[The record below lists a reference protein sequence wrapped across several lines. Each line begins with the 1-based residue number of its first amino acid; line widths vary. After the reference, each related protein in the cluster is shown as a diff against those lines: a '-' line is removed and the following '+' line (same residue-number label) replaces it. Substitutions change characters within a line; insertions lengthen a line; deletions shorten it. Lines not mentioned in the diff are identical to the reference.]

1 MLSPSAAIRFSDVAL
16 GYDGAPTVCG
26 LSGEIARGSLTAIV
40 GPNGAGKTTLLKG
53 IAGLLRPLEGRIEV
67 VSTAGYGLAYLP
79 QHATVDRAFPI
90 TVFEL
95 AALGLWP
102 RLGAFG
108 NLRAAE
114 RERVAQAVAA
124 VGLKGLE
131 GRTIGQLSGGQLQR
145 VLFARV
151 LVQDSPLVLLDEPF
165 ASIDARTAA
174 DLMDLIARWHGGQR
188 TVVAV
193 LHDLDLVRERFP
205 DALVLAREVI
215 AWGETAAVLTAANLR
230 EAGMVAERWHGDAA
244 AGRRRAFA

>member
-1 MLSPSAAIRFSDVAL
+1 MLSPSAAIRFSDVTL
-16 GYDGAPTVCG
+16 GHDGAPTVCG
-26 LSGEIARGSLTAIV
+26 LSGQVARGSLTAIV
-40 GPNGAGKTTLLKG
+40 GPNGSGKSTLLKG
-53 IAGLLRPLEGRIEV
+53 IAGLLRPLRGRIEV
-67 VSTAGYGLAYLP
+67 ASTAGRGLAYLP
-79 QHATVDRAFPI
+79 QHATIDRAFPI

-174 DLMDLIARWHGGQR
+174 DLMDLIARWHDERR
-188 TVVAV
+188 TVMAV
-193 LHDLDLVRERFP
+193 VHDLDLARERFP

-215 AWGETAAVLTAANLR
+215 AWGKTAAVLTAANLR
-230 EAGMVAERWHGDAA
+230 KGRLVAEHWDDHAVPGP
-244 AGRRRAFA
+244 RRAFA